1 MGLGDA
7 VQGGLQL
14 VHMNELWK
22 APSSVGALVK
32 ALRGETGWSK
42 STVFIML
49 SRLIEKGAVA
59 CDDAV
64 SPKLYSALIS
74 REGAALSETRSFL
87 GRVYGGSLG
96 SMMSCMAANHE
107 LSREEIDELVA
118 ILRRAE
124 EEVGGDG

>member
-1 MGLGDA
+1 MDGKIRLSDGEWT
-7 VQGGLQL
+7 L
-14 VHMNELWK
+14 MRELWK
-22 APSSVGALVK
+22 GPASVGALVK

-59 CDDAV
+59 C
-64 SPKLYSALIS
+64 
-74 REGAALSETRSFL
+74 EGAALSETRSFL

-107 LSREEIDELVA
+107 LSREDIDELVA

>member
-1 MGLGDA
+1 MDGKIRLSDGEWT
-7 VQGGLQL
+7 L
-14 VHMNELWK
+14 MRELWK
-22 APSSVGALVK
+22 GPASVGALVK

-107 LSREEIDELVA
+107 LSREDIDELVA

-124 EEVGGDG
+124 EGVGGDG